1 MILPFFLNL
10 YMAQEIISKVWQIS
24 GLIGS
29 VIPGLLIYK
38 NEEVSFLAYN
48 EMQFKVP
55 LEEIKNVKW
64 PFLRMGLGFDAVV
77 NGKKY
82 KFSFTKP
89 NPSAPELDDT
99 ERDRLIRLFDTGL
112 FWDSINTLRNL
123 KADKA
128 TTKTW
133 KELLKREN
141 LGNSF

>member
-1 MILPFFLNL
+1 
-10 YMAQEIISKVWQIS
+10 
-24 GLIGS
+24 
-29 VIPGLLIYK
+29 
-38 NEEVSFLAYN
+38 
-48 EMQFKVP
+48 
-55 LEEIKNVKW
+55 
-64 PFLRMGLGFDAVV
+64 MGLGFDAVV

-99 ERDRLIRLFDTGL
+99 ERDQLIRLFDTGR

>member
-1 MILPFFLNL
+1 MT
-10 YMAQEIISKVWQIS
+10 QEIISKVWQIS

-38 NEEVSFLAYN
+38 KEEVSFLAYN
-48 EMQFKVP
+48 EMQFKVR

-89 NPSAPELDDT
+89 IGA
-99 ERDRLIRLFDTGL
+99 RIR
-112 FWDSINTLRNL
+112 
-123 KADKA
+123 
-128 TTKTW
+128 
-133 KELLKREN
+133 
-141 LGNSF
+141 